1 MDAEPGDLRLAD
13 EAAFG
18 SGLHPTT
25 ALCLEAIE
33 EAVTTRASGVDARRR
48 QSAPACSPLRR

>member
-18 SGLHPTT
+18 SGFHPTT

-33 EAVTTRASGVDARRR
+33 EAVTIAPPASMLDVGTGSGVLA
-48 QSAPACSPLRR
+48 LRR